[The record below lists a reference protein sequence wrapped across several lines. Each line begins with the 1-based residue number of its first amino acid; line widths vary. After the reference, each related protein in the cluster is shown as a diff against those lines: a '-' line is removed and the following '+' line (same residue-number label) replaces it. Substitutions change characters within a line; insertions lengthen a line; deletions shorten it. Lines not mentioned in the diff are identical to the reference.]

1 MNERGNEYRGLHV
14 LVDDD
19 PRWDCGP
26 VEQARMACSTQV
38 PVVQLRAKNATDEQ
52 YLEWAKEIRAITRI
66 SNTRFVVN
74 DRFDIALLA
83 EADAVHLGQTDLP
96 PADIPKEFR
105 ARLAIGRSTHT
116 EAQLKSARS
125 EDIDYVAFGPVF
137 GTTSKESEFDAR
149 GLEALALA
157 AKLTSPRPLIA
168 IGGIRLSDVSDLR
181 ASGVAGIAV
190 ISAIAGSEDP
200 TEAARAFI
208 RVFDHE

>member
-1 MNERGNEYRGLHV
+1 MNERGSDYRGLHV

-26 VEQARMACSTQV
+26 VEQARRACAAQA

-52 YLEWAKEIRAITRI
+52 CLEWAKEIRAITRA

-96 PADIPKEFR
+96 PAAIPKAFR

-116 EAQLKSARS
+116 EAQLKAARS
-125 EDIDYVAFGPVF
+125 EDVDYVAFGPVF

-157 AKLTSPRPLIA
+157 AKLASPRPLIA
-168 IGGIRLSDVSDLR
+168 IGGIQLSDVSDLR
-181 ASGVAGIAV
+181 DSGAAGIAV
-190 ISAIAGSEDP
+190 ISAIVGSKDP
-200 TEAARAFI
+200 TGATRAFI
-208 RVFDHE
+208 RAFDHE